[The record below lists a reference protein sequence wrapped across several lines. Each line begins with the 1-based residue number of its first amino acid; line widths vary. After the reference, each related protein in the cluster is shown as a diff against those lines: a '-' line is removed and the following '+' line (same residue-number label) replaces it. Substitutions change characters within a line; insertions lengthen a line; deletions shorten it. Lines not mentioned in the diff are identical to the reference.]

1 MLNFLNESKELDW
14 SAFKAGSK
22 GLMILPDQ
30 TSQSQR
36 KSVLNIH
43 WED

>member
-22 GLMILPDQ
+22 GLIAREFPHSSLGTQ
-30 TSQSQR
+30 GGI
-36 KSVLNIH
+36 N
-43 WED
+43 